1 MMNQGLAAQSAEEQ
15 MEPNEGQQVPAK
27 GQVSQEDVEE
37 VVEQVVQLL
46 KQGVPPEELLKKGVP
61 MEIIK
66 QAIQIIQAQQKQ
78 SANNNTPPQTEGGL
92 AMTLGRS

>member
-15 MEPNEGQQVPAK
+15 MEPNEGQQVPAQ

>member
-15 MEPNEGQQVPAK
+15 MEPNEGQQVPAQ

-92 AMTLGRS
+92 AMTLSKS